1 MTTERRGAVRSEAA
15 RLAVL
20 DAATELFGERGY
32 DHLTIEGVA
41 ARAGVAKQT
50 IYRWWRSKSE
60 LVAECLLEGRILPA
74 ELVPQDTGDLRAD
87 LTAWLDR
94 LLTFVDTP
102 RNGTLVRSLV
112 LVAAE
117 NQTVARLLHEA
128 LGAPSYL
135 TVRLATAVE
144 AGELPDG
151 TPVEEIAAAA
161 VGAVVLQV
169 LTRAPAS
176 EGKADRL
183 VRALLG

>member
-1 MTTERRGAVRSEAA
+1 MTTARRGAVRSEAA
-15 RLAVL
+15 RLAVV
-20 DAATELFGERGY
+20 DAATALFGERGY

-60 LVAECLLEGRILPA
+60 LVAECLLEGRILPG
-74 ELVPQDTGDLRAD
+74 ELVPRDTGDLRAD
-87 LTAWLDR
+87 LTDWLDR
-94 LLTFVDTP
+94 LLAFVDDP
-102 RNGTLVRSLV
+102 RHGTLVRSLV

-117 NQTVARLLHEA
+117 NETVARLLRDA
-128 LGAPSYL
+128 LGAPSDL
-135 TVRLATAVE
+135 TVRLTAAVE
-144 AGELPDG
+144 AGDLPAD
-151 TPVEEIAAAA
+151 TPVAEVAEAA
-161 VGAVVLQV
+161 VGAVVLHV